1 MELLQ
6 GFQVLPGPP
15 GKKGGV
21 SSSCP
26 PWAEKKRSFE
36 WLPGLMKPGLPFP
49 YLFVCFFSFSLGGG
63 LSSGRSKTEIA
74 GGPGGPRPVAGVGWD
89 ELRFLPR
96 LWESSLPIMSCG
108 EWVSACLPRLPP
120 LQPSGAGGR
129 QVPIEAGGRPG
140 WELGLR
146 KRQMTHTL
154 LIAHWCQCRLAPGG
168 QTWGRL
174 TCFDGDQES
183 GLGFPLCQSPSLSEN
198 FHRDPKAL

>member
-6 GFQVLPGPP
+6 GFQFLPGPP

-21 SSSCP
+21 SSDCP
-26 PWAEKKRSFE
+26 PWAEQNRNFE

-49 YLFVCFFSFSLGGG
+49 YLFVCFL
-63 LSSGRSKTEIA
+63 LLPWGRPE
-74 GGPGGPRPVAGVGWD
+74 PRPVTGVGWD
-89 ELRFLPR
+89 ERSFLPR
-96 LWESSLPIMSCG
+96 LRESSLPIMSYG
-108 EWVSACLPRLPP
+108 EWVSARLPRLPP
-120 LQPSGAGGR
+120 LQPSGVGGQQR
-129 QVPIEAGGRPG
+129 PIEAGGRPG

-168 QTWGRL
+168 QTWGRP

-198 FHRDPKAL
+198 FHRDPKAV